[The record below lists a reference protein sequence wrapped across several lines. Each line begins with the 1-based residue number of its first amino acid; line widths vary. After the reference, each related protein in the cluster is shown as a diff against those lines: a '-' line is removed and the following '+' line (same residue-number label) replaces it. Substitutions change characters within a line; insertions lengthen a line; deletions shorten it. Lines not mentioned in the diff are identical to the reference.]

1 MRGVTSEQPWLSD
14 DQQKVWRTWVA
25 LSAQLPA
32 YLGRELQADAGLS
45 LPDFDVLVQLTD
57 AVEGR
62 VRVLDLARDLAWE
75 RSRLSHHVSRME
87 VRGLVR
93 REECL
98 DDGRGA
104 FVVLT
109 DSGRAAIVKAA
120 PHHVRAVRGVV
131 FDGLDETGTAA
142 LGRALEVML
151 AALHRT
157 TAAHTPVPQRRRL
170 RPMTTDPATTAAT
183 TATTATTRV
192 PRRPAP

>member
-1 MRGVTSEQPWLSD
+1 VSSHQPWLSD
-14 DQQKVWRTWVA
+14 EEQKVWRTWVTF
-25 LSAQLPA
+25 SARPPA
-32 YLGRELQADAGLS
+32 YLGRELQADADLS

-57 AVEGR
+57 ALEGR

-109 DSGRAAIVKAA
+109 SLGREAIEKAA
-120 PHHVRAVRGVV
+120 PDHVRAVKRVV
-131 FDGLDETGTAA
+131 FDGLEETGTAA
-142 LGRALEVML
+142 LGQALTVMLTALE
-151 AALHRT
+151 RT
-157 TAAHTPVPQRRRL
+157 TKGRTQAPQRRRL
-170 RPMTTDPATTAAT
+170 TPTTTDPATAAAT
-183 TATTATTRV
+183 TTTTMRL
-192 PRRPAP
+192 PRRPTP